1 MTSEHTT
8 PLEFQEV
15 DVIPLR
21 RAETQWSEGEAIR
34 LGDPDSRILL
44 PVAAVDAVDADA
56 DAIEEVEDG
65 VNDNVGERPLRR
77 GAEEEEGGRRRWRRC
92 PHHSTTRPTTVVAR
106 IGYHRAVVELKG
118 EGRSRRGGVSRP
130 RGEEDRRQ
138 QTEE

>member
-21 RAETQWSEGEAIR
+21 RAEAQWSEGEAVR

-44 PVAAVDAVDADA
+44 PVAAVDAGA
-56 DAIEEVEDG
+56 EEVEDG

-77 GAEEEEGGRRRWRRC
+77 GAEE
-92 PHHSTTRPTTVVAR
+92 
-106 IGYHRAVVELKG
+106 
-118 EGRSRRGGVSRP
+118 
-130 RGEEDRRQ
+130 
-138 QTEE
+138 